1 MNKASPV
8 EIRKCLEM
16 ANSLAHAG
24 IRFVPVPVTS
34 DDEFN
39 SLVYH
44 SYGILDKIA
53 DDCDTTNQQFESLSN
68 HKHHFINGTLCGAR
82 FLGDVPMKNHDAT
95 KFDQALLINKFYE
108 RYPLSEFKNDSERA
122 DALGYFMAGA
132 ELQRL
137 GHFIEYNDKDDSDEY

>member
-16 ANSLAHAG
+16 ANILAHAG

-39 SLVYH
+39 SLVSH

-53 DDCDTTNQQFESLSN
+53 DDCDTTNRQFESLA
-68 HKHHFINGTLCGAR
+68 KH
-82 FLGDVPMKNHDAT
+82 
-95 KFDQALLINKFYE
+95 E
-108 RYPLSEFKNDSERA
+108 
-122 DALGYFMAGA
+122 
-132 ELQRL
+132 
-137 GHFIEYNDKDDSDEY
+137 

>member
-16 ANSLAHAG
+16 ANILAYAG

-39 SLVYH
+39 SLVSH

-53 DDCDTTNQQFESLSN
+53 DDCDTDNQLRESKGVQS
-68 HKHHFINGTLCGAR
+68 
-82 FLGDVPMKNHDAT
+82 
-95 KFDQALLINKFYE
+95 
-108 RYPLSEFKNDSERA
+108 
-122 DALGYFMAGA
+122 
-132 ELQRL
+132 
-137 GHFIEYNDKDDSDEY
+137 

>member
-24 IRFVPVPVTS
+24 IRFVPVPVIS

-39 SLVYH
+39 SLVSH

-53 DDCDTTNQQFESLSN
+53 DDCDTTNRQFESLSN
-68 HKHHFINGTLCGAR
+68 HKHHFINGTCVECL
-82 FLGDVPMKNHDAT
+82 K
-95 KFDQALLINKFYE
+95 
-108 RYPLSEFKNDSERA
+108 SE
-122 DALGYFMAGA
+122 
-132 ELQRL
+132 
-137 GHFIEYNDKDDSDEY
+137 

>member
-1 MNKASPV
+1 MNKVSPV

-39 SLVYH
+39 SLVSH

-53 DDCDTTNQQFESLSN
+53 DDCDTTNRQFESLSN
-68 HKHHFINGTLCGAR
+68 HKHHFINGTCVECL
-82 FLGDVPMKNHDAT
+82 KN
-95 KFDQALLINKFYE
+95 E
-108 RYPLSEFKNDSERA
+108 
-122 DALGYFMAGA
+122 
-132 ELQRL
+132 
-137 GHFIEYNDKDDSDEY
+137 